1 MKRNNFYNYCDTLC
15 HTAGFYKNKTV
26 GILKNNKGL
35 TLVELIIALA
45 ISVIV
50 VAAAGFIL
58 LTQSGVIRF
67 NRSVSTEQQR
77 LNTAF
82 NTVRYSLRMAGFDYG
97 NSYYIQAGSVPS
109 VQVVQASYPTNP
121 YEVLVSY
128 SAVVNGSS
136 PCVLTPNANS
146 NSNSASARF
155 DLCANPNVPCSC
167 NINNFYIGQVINITN
182 PTPLNN
188 NPLPAAPITFC
199 VTNVLTNSNA
209 IVVNPGKGNNPCGTD
224 NLVPPKSIGGGNVSS
239 VNQILFYW
247 GNNPNAPYNDN
258 YNFNPP
264 FNVQGNLYECTLSK
278 IFIEPPA
285 PGAGGIYTAPQ
296 CSNTIILSDYINNF
310 AVTPQGYSFSSP
322 LLSYYITSASPAG
335 QIEVYYSNGTNIAE
349 PPYLNLSITGESNV
363 ALSDSPAYSVNVPYN
378 SNAGGVGAKGNAG
391 QVVGNNVLKTLN
403 SSVFLRNVYY
413 GS

>member
-1 MKRNNFYNYCDTLC
+1 MHKLKIVKGTNFKDNRGIVDRR
-15 HTAGFYKNKTV
+15 AIFRNKTA
-26 GILKNNKGL
+26 GILKNNSGL

-97 NSYYIQAGSVPS
+97 NSYYIQAGSVPP

-128 SAVVNGSS
+128 SAIVNASG
-136 PCVLTPNANS
+136 PCLLTPNGAAGEFS
-146 NSNSASARF
+146 YSGY
-155 DLCANPNVPCSC
+155 CP
-167 NINNFYIGQVINITN
+167 NFYVGQNLNIINPTTPPVVLYITGLPGGNLIQTN
-182 PTPLNN
+182 P
-188 NPLPAAPITFC
+188 A
-199 VTNVLTNSNA
+199 
-209 IVVNPGKGNNPCGTD
+209 GD
-224 NLVPPKSIGGGNVSS
+224 NKSIGGDVSS

-258 YNFNPP
+258 YNFNAP
-264 FNVQGNLYECTLSK
+264 FNVQGNLYECTVNSIVK
-278 IFIEPPA
+278 EPPA
-285 PGAGGIYTAPQ
+285 SGAYTAPQ

-310 AVTPQGYSFSSP
+310 SVTPQGYNFISSP
-322 LLSYYITSASPAG
+322 LLSYYITSTSPAG
-335 QIEVYYSNGTNIAE
+335 NIQVYYSNGTNIAPP

-363 ALSDSPAYSVNVPYN
+363 ALSDSPAYSVHTTYN
-378 SNAGGVGAKGNAG
+378 TINAAGVSPSGTNI
-391 QVVGNNVLKTLN
+391 LKTLN

>member
-1 MKRNNFYNYCDTLC
+1 MHKLKIVKGTNFKDNRGIVDKRAIF
-15 HTAGFYKNKTV
+15 HNKTA
-26 GILKNNKGL
+26 GILKNNNGL

-97 NSYYIQAGSVPS
+97 QSFYIQAGSVPP

-128 SAVVNGSS
+128 SSVVNDAS
-136 PCVLTPNANS
+136 PCKLQKNGAVLGEFDFNS
-146 NSNSASARF
+146 
-155 DLCANPNVPCSC
+155 PSC
-167 NINNFYIGQVINITN
+167 NAANFYTGQILNIINAVPLSGKSLPQPPFVLCVTQVPAGNKIQANTGAPACAGAGNRVPPNNF
-182 PTPLNN
+182 
-188 NPLPAAPITFC
+188 
-199 VTNVLTNSNA
+199 
-209 IVVNPGKGNNPCGTD
+209 
-224 NLVPPKSIGGGNVSS
+224 GGGSVSS
-239 VNQILFYW
+239 VNQVLFYW
-247 GNNPNAPYNDN
+247 GAAPYTAPELYDPNN
-258 YNFNPP
+258 GTKITSP
-264 FNVQGNLYECTLSK
+264 FNIPGNLYECQV
-278 IFIEPPA
+278 A
-285 PGAGGIYTAPQ
+285 PLVI
-296 CSNTIILSDYINNF
+296 NTTVPTCIPNTTITLSDYINNF
-310 AVTPQGYSFSSP
+310 AVAPQGYSFSSP
-322 LLSYYITSASPAG
+322 LLSYYLTSSSPAG

>member
-1 MKRNNFYNYCDTLC
+1 MSKKAEENNFHSYCDTLSR
-15 HTAGFYKNKTV
+15 TAGFYKKRPV
-26 GILKNNKGL
+26 AVLNNNNGL
-35 TLVELIIALA
+35 TTVELIIALA

-82 NTVRYSLRMAGFDYG
+82 NSVRYSLRMAGFDYG
-97 NSYYIQAGSVPS
+97 NGYYAYSQGNPVPS
-109 VQVVQASYPTNP
+109 VQVVSAAYPSNP

-128 SAVVNGSS
+128 SALVNGSS

-155 DLCANPNVPCSC
+155 NLCADPNVPCSC
-167 NINNFYIGQVINITN
+167 NINNFYIGQVINIEN

-209 IVVNPGKGNNPCGTD
+209 IVVNPGTGNNPCGT
-224 NLVPPKSIGGGNVSS
+224 NNPVPPKSIGGGNVSS
-239 VNQILFYW
+239 INQILFYW
-247 GNNPNAPYNDN
+247 GNTA
-258 YNFNPP
+258 YNFNAP
-264 FNVQGNLYECTLSK
+264 FDVPGNLYECTLSK

-285 PGAGGIYTAPQ
+285 PAAGGLYTPPQ
-296 CSNTIILSDYINNF
+296 CSNTITLSDYINNF
-310 AVTPQGYSFSSP
+310 AVAPQGYSFNSP
-322 LLSYYITSASPAG
+322 ILSYYITSTSPAG
-335 QIEVYYSNGTNIAE
+335 QIKVYYSNGTNQSE
-349 PPYLNLSITGESNV
+349 PPYLNLSVTGESNV

-378 SNAGGVGAKGNAG
+378 SNTGGVGAKGNAG

-403 SSVFLRNVYY
+403 SSIFLRNAYY

>member
-1 MKRNNFYNYCDTLC
+1 MDKKRT
-15 HTAGFYKNKTV
+15 GFYKHRTF
-26 GILKNNKGL
+26 GILKNSNGL

-97 NSYYIQAGSVPS
+97 NKYYAQAGSMPP
-109 VQVVQASYPTNP
+109 VQVVSASYPTNP

-128 SAVVNGSS
+128 STVVNESN
-136 PCVLTPNANS
+136 PCAITSFAQGIVGGPEYDLGQYCNA
-146 NSNSASARF
+146 
-155 DLCANPNVPCSC
+155 
-167 NINNFYIGQVINITN
+167 NNFYIGQIINITN
-182 PTPLNN
+182 PIALNGQT
-188 NPLPAAPITFC
+188 LPSPPITLC
-199 VTNVLTNSNA
+199 VTKVQQPPVGTYGRIQA
-209 IVVNPGKGNNPCGTD
+209 NPGNGGVCGANPI
-224 NLVPPKSIGGGNVSS
+224 PPKGIGSGDVSS
-239 VNQILFYW
+239 ISQVLFYW
-247 GNNPNAPYNDN
+247 GNTA
-258 YNFNPP
+258 YNFNAP
-264 FNVQGNLYECTLSK
+264 FKVPGNLYECQV
-278 IFIEPPA
+278 A
-285 PGAGGIYTAPQ
+285 PVVINPTAPT
-296 CSNTIILSDYINNF
+296 CTANTTIMLSDYINNF
-310 AVTPQGYSFSSP
+310 AVTPQGYSFNNP
-322 LLSYYITSASPAG
+322 LSYYITSTSPAT
-335 QIEVYYSNGTNIAE
+335 QIQVYYSNTTNIAE

-391 QVVGNNVLKTLN
+391 QIVGNNVLKTLN

>member
-1 MKRNNFYNYCDTLC
+1 MRKRKIVKDTNFKDNCGIVDRRAVF
-15 HTAGFYKNKTV
+15 HNKTS

-97 NSYYIQAGSVPS
+97 NSYYIQTGSVSP

-136 PCVLTPNANS
+136 PCVITPNANS

-155 DLCANPNVPCSC
+155 NLGANC
-167 NINNFYIGQVINITN
+167 NINNFYIGQIINITN
-182 PTPLNN
+182 PVPLNN
-188 NPLPAAPITFC
+188 STLPTPPITFC

-209 IVVNPGKGNNPCGTD
+209 IIVNPGKGNNPCGTI
-224 NLVPPKSIGGGNVSS
+224 NPIPPKSIGGGNVSS
-239 VNQILFYW
+239 INQALFYW
-247 GNNPNAPYNDN
+247 GNTT
-258 YNFNPP
+258 YNFNKP
-264 FNVQGNLYECTLSK
+264 FNVPGNLYECTVNPVQL
-278 IFIEPPA
+278 EPPA
-285 PGAGGIYTAPQ
+285 PGYTVPTCAP
-296 CSNTIILSDYINNF
+296 NTTITLSDYINNF
-310 AVTPQGYSFSSP
+310 AVTP
-322 LLSYYITSASPAG
+322 SANQLNNNFIPP
-335 QIEVYYSNGTNIAE
+335 Q
-349 PPYLNLSITGESNV
+349 PYLYNVSITGESNV

-391 QVVGNNVLKTLN
+391 QIVGNNVLKTLN
-403 SSVFLRNVYY
+403 SSIFLRNVYY

>member
-1 MKRNNFYNYCDTLC
+1 MHKLKIVKDTNFKDNRGIVDRG
-15 HTAGFYKNKTV
+15 AIFRNKTS
-26 GILKNNKGL
+26 GILKNNSGL
-35 TLVELIIALA
+35 TLVELIIAMA

-82 NTVRYSLRMAGFDYG
+82 NTVRYSLRMTGFDYG
-97 NSYYIQAGSVPS
+97 NDYYAQAGSVPP
-109 VQVVQASYPTNP
+109 VQVFNASYPTNP

-128 SAVVNGSS
+128 SAIVNASS
-136 PCVLTPNANS
+136 PCVLTPNAGS

-155 DLCANPNVPCSC
+155 NLGANCNV
-167 NINNFYIGQVINITN
+167 NNFYIGQVINITN

-188 NPLPAAPITFC
+188 SPLPTAPITFC
-199 VTNVLTNSNA
+199 VTNVLINSDA
-209 IVVNPGKGNNPCGTD
+209 IIVNPGNGNNPCGTD
-224 NLVPPKSIGGGNVSS
+224 NPVPPKSIGGGDVSS

-247 GNNPNAPYNDN
+247 GNTA
-258 YNFNPP
+258 YNFNAP
-264 FNVQGNLYECTLSK
+264 FDVPGNLYECTVSSIVK
-278 IFIEPPA
+278 EPPA
-285 PGAGGIYTAPQ
+285 SGAYTAPQ

-322 LLSYYITSASPAG
+322 LLSYYITSVSPAG

-391 QVVGNNVLKTLN
+391 QIVGNNVLKTLN
-403 SSVFLRNVYY
+403 SSLFLRNVYY

>member
-1 MKRNNFYNYCDTLC
+1 MSKKTKRNNFYNYCNTLGY
-15 HTAGFYKNKTV
+15 TAGFYKNRTI

-97 NSYYIQAGSVPS
+97 NGYYVQTGSVPA
-109 VQVVQASYPTNP
+109 VQIVNAAYPTNP

-146 NSNSASARF
+146 NSKSASARF

-167 NINNFYIGQVINITN
+167 NINNFYIGQVINIAN

-188 NPLPAAPITFC
+188 TPLPPLPITFC
-199 VTNVLTNSNA
+199 VTNVLISSNA
-209 IVVNPGKGNNPCGTD
+209 IIVNPGNGNNPCGT
-224 NLVPPKSIGGGNVSS
+224 NNPVPPKSIGGGTVSS
-239 VNQILFYW
+239 INQILFYW
-247 GNNPNAPYNDN
+247 GNTA
-258 YNFNPP
+258 YNFNAP
-264 FNVQGNLYECTLSK
+264 FDVPGNLYECMVSPIVK
-278 IFIEPPA
+278 EPPT
-285 PGAGGIYTAPQ
+285 AGVVAYTPPICTA
-296 CSNTIILSDYINNF
+296 TITLSDYINNF
-310 AVTPQGYSFSSP
+310 AVAPQGYNFSSP
-322 LLSYYITSASPAG
+322 LLSYYITSTSSAG
-335 QIEVYYSNGTNIAE
+335 NIQVYYSNGTNIAE

>member
-1 MKRNNFYNYCDTLC
+1 MSKKMKRNNFYNYCDTLC
-15 HTAGFYKNKTV
+15 HTAGFYKNKTA
-26 GILKNNKGL
+26 GILKNNSGL

-97 NSYYIQAGSVPS
+97 QSFYIQAGSVPP

-128 SAVVNGSS
+128 GSVVNNAS
-136 PCVLTPNANS
+136 PCELQKNGAVPGEFNFDTLTMS
-146 NSNSASARF
+146 
-155 DLCANPNVPCSC
+155 SC
-167 NINNFYIGQVINITN
+167 NAANFYIGQILNIINPVPLSGQSLPQPPFVICITHV
-182 PTPLNN
+182 P
-188 NPLPAAPITFC
+188 
-199 VTNVLTNSNA
+199 S
-209 IVVNPGKGNNPCGTD
+209 GTKIQANTGAGACAGAG
-224 NLVPPKSIGGGNVSS
+224 NLVPPSSLGGGSVSS

-247 GNNPNAPYNDN
+247 GAVPYTAPELYDPNNGTKTTS
-258 YNFNPP
+258 P
-264 FNVQGNLYECTLSK
+264 FNIPGNLYECQV
-278 IFIEPPA
+278 A
-285 PGAGGIYTAPQ
+285 PVVINPTVQTCIP
-296 CSNTIILSDYINNF
+296 NTTITLSDYINNF
-310 AVTPQGYSFSSP
+310 AVAPQGYSFSSP
-322 LLSYYITSASPAG
+322 LLSYYITSSSPAG
-335 QIEVYYSNGTNIAE
+335 QLKVYYSNGTNMAE

-391 QVVGNNVLKTLN
+391 QIVGNNVLKTLN
-403 SSVFLRNVYY
+403 SSLFLRNVYY